1 VKPSLEELAAQ
12 VLLVLDA
19 QQKYFASRDKNDLV
33 NSRKLEAQLRR
44 MAETALGKQHALP
57 GF

>member
-1 VKPSLEELAAQ
+1 MKPSLEELAGQ

-44 MAETALGKQHALP
+44 MAETALGKQGSLQL
-57 GF
+57 